1 MNVEKQGGPIVIKS
15 RWSIHLTLSVL
26 LLGGCATMQGPPD
39 DLLKRVPVV
48 EVGQAEPADKHYILF
63 IRAGKPVP
71 IHLTVKGPL
80 FAQPGQATT
89 QVQLSQS
96 LYIYKEWSSLDGI
109 NWTHQGFE
117 GTVSFGL
124 APKGG
129 IVDINVSRTH

>member
-1 MNVEKQGGPIVIKS
+1 VNPHTS
-15 RWSIHLTLSVL
+15 ALLATLCALLT
-26 LLGGCATMQGPPD
+26 GCAGMQSPPD

-48 EVGQAEPADKHYILF
+48 EIGQPEPVDKHYVLF

-80 FAQPGQATT
+80 FVQPGQATT

-96 LYIYKEWSSLDGI
+96 LYIYKEWSSLDGL
-109 NWTHQGFE
+109 NWTRQSFE
-117 GTVSFGL
+117 GAVSLGL

-129 IVDINVSRTH
+129 IVDIHVSRAH

>member
-1 MNVEKQGGPIVIKS
+1 MNQRVRALQITLCMML
-15 RWSIHLTLSVL
+15 LT
-26 LLGGCATMQGPPD
+26 GCAAMHSPPD

-48 EVGQAEPADKHYILF
+48 EIGQPEPADKHYVLF

-71 IHLTVKGPL
+71 VHLTVKGPL
-80 FAQPGQATT
+80 FLQPGLATA
-89 QVQLSQS
+89 QIQLSQS

-117 GTVSFGL
+117 GDVSLGL

-129 IVDINVSRTH
+129 IVDIHVSRIQ